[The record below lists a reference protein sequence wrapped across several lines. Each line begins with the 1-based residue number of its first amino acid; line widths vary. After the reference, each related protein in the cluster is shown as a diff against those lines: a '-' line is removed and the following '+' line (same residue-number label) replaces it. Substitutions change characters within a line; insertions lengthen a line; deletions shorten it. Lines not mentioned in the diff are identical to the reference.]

1 MHGPSLPSD
10 GFLGRLKSHEVIEWT
25 LAYAALAYTVLHG
38 AEMLS
43 EAQSWPHAIVRVLSL
58 RLILGVPII
67 ALLYA
72 AAAFRETS
80 AMSAFDSSGT
90 LRPAAIRY
98 RNLRNFSF
106 RS

>member
-1 MHGPSLPSD
+1 MVAG
-10 GFLGRLKSHEVIEWT
+10 
-25 LAYAALAYTVLHG
+25 ALN
-38 AEMLS
+38 
-43 EAQSWPHAIVRVLSL
+43 WPHVIARVLTL
-58 RLILGVPII
+58 VLILGVPII